1 MRAAVLVLAV
11 AYVQHEVVTEEEVS
25 LLQLQA
31 TAGAQRQRHAEAA
44 LDARDVDLAACAAER
59 GVPTGGERK
68 DVAFA
73 SIFSFGVDPQ
83 RGQVYGRDD
92 VEHIKKWMDSI
103 KNLDMNGVV
112 LHDEVYSSAFANQH
126 STDKLQF
133 HYVNVTEKGLYTNP
147 DLIKLT
153 TSDYRFIALHDYLTE
168 HKDELGYVLLTDAHD
183 VEFRRNPFL
192 LMRSLDGGMG
202 FSYVYGQEEWRPR
215 VPLFPGAADAHQRE
229 ETAISRLVG
238 YYHSCFKE
246 TMPSEWTFGRM
257 PNCGILGGHVTVVT
271 TFLGRMRHWYAT
283 IPQEDRFLMCDMLVY
298 MRVVMEDYQDRF
310 VSGYPLHA
318 KFKNGDKHEFA
329 AIYHKHD
336 IPALP
341 DPKEELPA
349 NSSLNLLQV
358 DRHD

>member
-1 MRAAVLVLAV
+1 MRAAVLVVAV
-11 AYVQHEVVTEEEVS
+11 AYVQHEVAPEDVS
-25 LLQLQA
+25 LLQLHA
-31 TAGAQRQRHAEAA
+31 TAGAQRYAEAA

-59 GVPTGGERK
+59 GVPTDGERK

-73 SIFSFGVDPQ
+73 SIFSFAKDPQ
-83 RGQVYGRDD
+83 RGTVYARDD

-103 KNLDMNGVV
+103 QNLDMNGVV
-112 LHDEVYSSAFANQH
+112 LHDEVYSAEFAKQH
-126 STDKLQF
+126 STAKLQF

-147 DLIKLT
+147 DLVKLT
-153 TSDYRFIALHDYLTE
+153 TSDYRFIALSDYLTE
-168 HKDELGYVLLTDAHD
+168 HKDDLGYVLLTDAHD

-215 VPLFPGAADAHQRE
+215 VPLFPGSADANLKH

-246 TMPSEWTFGRM
+246 DMPADWTFGRM
-257 PNCGILGGHVTVVT
+257 PNCGILGGHVTVVS
-271 TFLGRMRHWYAT
+271 TFLGRMRHWYAK

-336 IPALP
+336 IPKEE
-341 DPKEELPA
+341 PKEELPA
-349 NSSLNLLQV
+349 ASSMSLLQV